1 MRVPTSSLVFL
12 ALIGINILWGINVAA
27 SKIAL
32 TGLPPFTFLTIRV
45 TLALLAMLPFGL
57 RAGLVHSLRK
67 SNLRPFLLSAAL
79 GLITTQ
85 TGFAVALKL
94 APSALIAALSALSPL
109 VIVIFAVLLLDERLT
124 PRGWA
129 GIATSFAGVLVVLG
143 VAPGEL
149 GVSGIRAVLGSL
161 AFLTGNI
168 SWGLYS
174 ILSKR
179 YVARTDPVALATGTL
194 LFGWC
199 GLLLPFAG
207 ERLSGVG
214 IVWSLREAGGIVFAA
229 IATFSGFLGFN
240 WALRHVESAR
250 AGVFF
255 YIQPPLG
262 VASSWLLLGE
272 RPGLGFFAGALLI
285 LVGVFLAAFSRIS
298 TLPARVAALP
308 E

>member
-1 MRVPTSSLVFL
+1 MRVPTSVLVFL
-12 ALIGINILWGINVAA
+12 ALIGINILWGINFAA

-57 RAGLVHSLRK
+57 HAGLVRSLTRR
-67 SNLRPFLLSAAL
+67 NLRPFLQSATL
-79 GLITTQ
+79 GLVTTQ
-85 TGFAVALKL
+85 TGFAVSLKL

-109 VIVIFAVLLLDERLT
+109 FIVVFAVLLLNERLT

-129 GIATSFAGVLVVLG
+129 GIATSLAGVLVVLG
-143 VAPGEL
+143 VAPGEF
-149 GVSGIRAVLGSL
+149 GVDGIRAGLGAL
-161 AFLTGNI
+161 AFLTGNM

-179 YVARTDPVALATGTL
+179 YVVHTDPVALATGTL

-199 GLLLPFAG
+199 GLLLPFAA

-214 IVWSLREAGGIVFAA
+214 IIWSLRAAGGIVFAA

-240 WALRHVESAR
+240 WALRRVEGAR

-272 RPGLGFFAGALLI
+272 RPGPGFFAGALLI
-285 LVGVFLAAFSRIS
+285 VVGVFLAAISRIS
-298 TLPARVAALP
+298 TLPPRASALP